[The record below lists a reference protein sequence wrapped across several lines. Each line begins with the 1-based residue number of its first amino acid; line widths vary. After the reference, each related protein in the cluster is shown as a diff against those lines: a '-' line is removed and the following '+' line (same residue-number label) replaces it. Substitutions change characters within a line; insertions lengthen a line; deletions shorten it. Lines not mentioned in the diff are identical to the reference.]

1 MIVFLGGVQVKPSSD
16 NQMGED
22 EVFMTLDLPL
32 EPSDS
37 KSNSEGT
44 GSNRNWNL
52 ASYLWI
58 VN

>member
-1 MIVFLGGVQVKPSSD
+1 MYVVAVVVGGVQVKPSSD
-16 NQMGED
+16 NQLGED

-44 GSNRNWNL
+44 GSNRK
-52 ASYLWI
+52 
-58 VN
+58 